1 MKLWQLIN
9 KIWRIIATG
18 FCFVLFGLGGLG
30 LSFLVFP
37 IFKFL
42 IKNKEQREIKAQGL
56 IQISF
61 FLFSEIMRLLGAIDY
76 KIVGIEKLKEDKNCL
91 IVGNHPSLID
101 FVLIASRLKQCNCL
115 VKEAIWHNPFMK
127 GVVTATG
134 YIPNKDPEVILDSCA
149 TILNKGQVLLV
160 FPEGTRTKKNVA
172 PILQRGAAQ
181 VAVKTQSD
189 LRVVHITVDPIF
201 LTKEMKWYNVPAKKP
216 LFLIEVKEKIAI
228 SDFIS
233 DEEPYPVTV
242 RKLNRHLENV
252 IFPNKR

>member
-1 MKLWQLIN
+1 MKAWQLIN

-18 FCFVLFGLGGLG
+18 FCFVLFGLGGLV

-37 IFKFL
+37 FFKLL
-42 IKNKEQREIKAQGL
+42 IKDKEQREIKAQGL

-61 FLFSEIMRLLGAIDY
+61 FLFSEIMRVLGAIDY
-76 KIVGIEKLKEDKNCL
+76 KIIGIEKLKEDKNCL

-101 FVLIASRLKQCNCL
+101 FVLIASRLTQCNCL
-115 VKEAIWHNPFMK
+115 VKESIWHNPFMK
-127 GVVTATG
+127 GVVSVTG
-134 YIPNKDPEVILDSCA
+134 YIPNKDPEVILESCA

-172 PILQRGAAQ
+172 PKLQRGAAQ

-216 LFLIEVKEKIAI
+216 LFLIEVKEKIEI
-228 SDFIS
+228 SDFINNEDPES
-233 DEEPYPVTV
+233 VTV
-242 RKLNRHLENV
+242 RKLNRHLDDV